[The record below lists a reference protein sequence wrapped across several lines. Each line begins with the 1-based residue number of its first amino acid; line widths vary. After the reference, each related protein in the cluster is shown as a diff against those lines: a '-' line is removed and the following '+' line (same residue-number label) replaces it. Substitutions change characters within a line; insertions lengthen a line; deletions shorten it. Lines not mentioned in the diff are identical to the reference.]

1 MEREVGIAFKKQKYS
16 ELALARYSQV
26 YLHYEARFN
35 VDLDDF
41 MVVLPYKPKTT
52 DYAWITGSISHEYLH
67 LIVAELESDNT
78 SCLLDNLG
86 YNLTTGYNDEEI

>member
-1 MEREVGIAFKKQKYS
+1 MEREVGIAFKRQKYS

-35 VDLDDF
+35 ADLADF

-52 DYAWITGSISHEYLH
+52 DFAWIAGSISHEYLH
-67 LIVAELESDNT
+67 LIVAELESANT
-78 SCLLDNLG
+78 SGLLDNLG
-86 YNLTTGYNDEEI
+86 YNLTTGYNEEEI